1 MNDLIFVNT
10 NMKLEDRKTERESY
24 SFKDLSSNDKW
35 IVKDNQID
43 DGQIGSILNKFGLIE
58 DECDDPVVVNDS
70 ETRPAIASN
79 NLEFTTLDFDFADST
94 NLDDLVYFI
103 LFIIIT
109 PSWASVQFV
118 VCLLKTLSYD
128 FLLWLCI
135 SIGLCV
141 SETL

>member
-1 MNDLIFVNT
+1 
-10 NMKLEDRKTERESY
+10 MKLEDRKTERESY

-109 PSWASVQFV
+109 PS
-118 VCLLKTLSYD
+118 
-128 FLLWLCI
+128 
-135 SIGLCV
+135 
-141 SETL
+141 